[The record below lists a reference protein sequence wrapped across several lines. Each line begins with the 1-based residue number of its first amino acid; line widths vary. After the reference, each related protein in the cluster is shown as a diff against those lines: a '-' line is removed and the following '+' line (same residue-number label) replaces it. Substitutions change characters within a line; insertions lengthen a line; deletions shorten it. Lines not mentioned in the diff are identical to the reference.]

1 MMNTV
6 RSVFTPAL
14 LFLMTFAGAA
24 QQSPLVFPGG
34 HGPGR
39 GKHVVLI
46 AGDQEYRSEE
56 SIPALAQILAARHGF
71 HCTVLFSV
79 NRQTG
84 RIDPNTI
91 DNIPGL
97 EALRRADLVVLFAR
111 WLELPDEQMKEIVDY
126 TDSGRPIVALRTSTH
141 PFNYQK
147 HPESPYAKYSYNNKQ
162 FSGGYGRQVLGETWI
177 AHYGAH
183 QKQSTRGV
191 IAAGMEKHPILRG
204 VRDLW
209 GESDVYEIT
218 RALRRQPAAR
228 HGPGAD
234 GDGSGL
240 AARSGQE
247 AHAASRGPRP
257 TPAVRA
263 NPSRIFTTT
272 MGHVMDFRNQ
282 GFRRMMVN
290 ACYWAVGLEKKISA
304 HAQCGVRRSLQSSPD
319 RRTPRRAVN
328 ATQLQLSRRPLR
340 HRARPRGHQRAQP
353 VGEIARLRR
362 TPSRRRGRAEM
373 PPRTHRPRP
382 PYPPPSPGNRGT
394 PHDRSR
400 CAPHSPAP
408 RA

>member
-6 RSVFTPAL
+6 RTGFTRAL
-14 LFLMTFAGAA
+14 AFTIACAGLA
-24 QQSPLVFPGG
+24 QQSPLIYSGG

-56 SIPALAQILAARHGF
+56 SIPALARILAVRHGF

-84 RIDPNTI
+84 EVDPNTI

-97 EALRRADLVVLFAR
+97 EALRRADLLVLFAR
-111 WLELPDEQMKEIVDY
+111 WLDLPDAQMKEIIDY

-183 QKQSTRGV
+183 QKQSTRGGV
-191 IAAGMEKHPILRG
+191 VAGMEGHPILRG
-204 VRDLW
+204 VHDLW
-209 GESDVYEIT
+209 GESDVYEI
-218 RALRRQPAAR
+218 
-228 HGPGAD
+228 
-234 GDGSGL
+234 SGL
-240 AARSGQE
+240 SGDSQPLVMGQVLMGMDP
-247 AHAASRGPRP
+247 ASPADPTKRP
-257 TPAVRA
+257 MPVAWTKTYTGTSGKPE
-263 NPSRIFTTT
+263 RIFTTT
-272 MGHVMDFRNQ
+272 MGHVMDFRNE

-304 HAQCGVRRSLQSSPD
+304 TSSVEFAAPYNPHAIGVRR
-319 RRTPRRAVN
+319 T
-328 ATQLQLSRRPLR
+328 
-340 HRARPRGHQRAQP
+340 
-353 VGEIARLRR
+353 
-362 TPSRRRGRAEM
+362 
-373 PPRTHRPRP
+373 
-382 PYPPPSPGNRGT
+382 
-394 PHDRSR
+394 
-400 CAPHSPAP
+400 AP
-408 RA
+408 